1 MGKEY
6 VMKKQELAKYIDH
19 TLLKPDATQAQIEKL
34 CAEAAQHGFA
44 SVCVNSC
51 YASLA
56 VRLLEGSDAAVC
68 CVIGFPLGACTT
80 AAKAFEAADAAAN
93 GAKEID
99 MVINVGAAKDGRW
112 DVVEADIAGVVRAID
127 GRALLKVIIETCLLT
142 DEEKV
147 EACRASVRA
156 GADFVKTS
164 TGFSKAGATAHD
176 VALMR
181 KTVGPNVGVK
191 AAGGIR
197 TYADAIAM
205 IEAGATRIGASAGVA
220 ILAEAE

>member
-1 MGKEY
+1 
-6 VMKKQELAKYIDH
+6 MKKNALAKYIDH
-19 TLLKPDATQAQIEKL
+19 TLLKPDATEAQIEQL
-34 CAEAAQHGFA
+34 CAEAREYGFA

-56 VRLLEGSDAAVC
+56 ARLLAGSDVAVC
-68 CVIGFPLGACTT
+68 CVIGFPLGAATT
-80 AAKAFEAADAAAN
+80 AAKAFEAADAAQN
-93 GAKEID
+93 GATEID

-112 DVVEADIAGVVRAID
+112 DDVETDIAGVAAAIE
-127 GRALLKVIIETCLLT
+127 GKALLKVIIETCLLT
-142 DEEKV
+142 DGEKIR
-147 EACRASVRA
+147 ACRAAVRA

-164 TGFSKAGATAHD
+164 TGFSKAGATAAD

-181 KTVGPNVGVK
+181 KTVGPAIGVK

-197 TYADAIAM
+197 TCADAMKM
-205 IEAGATRIGASAGVA
+205 IEAGASRIGASAGIA